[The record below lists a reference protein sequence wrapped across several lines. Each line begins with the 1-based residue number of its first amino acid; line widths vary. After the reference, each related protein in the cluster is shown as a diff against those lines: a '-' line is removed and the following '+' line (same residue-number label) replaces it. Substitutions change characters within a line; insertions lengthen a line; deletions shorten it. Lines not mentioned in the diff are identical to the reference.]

1 MPINILLAICYNIY
15 RKGKADNPQTAERL
29 IKMKNKW
36 EVLHD
41 CDDDNGNPSVYF
53 LKVGENKYYF
63 LELLH
68 DGMVDVIDC
77 DCHTVLMT
85 CRNLVSAK
93 RWVSINLL

>member
-1 MPINILLAICYNIY
+1 
-15 RKGKADNPQTAERL
+15 
-29 IKMKNKW
+29 MKNKW

-41 CDDDNGNPSVYF
+41 CDDDNGNPTSYS
-53 LKVGENKYYF
+53 LKVGENKYYW
-63 LELLH
+63 LDLH
-68 DGMVDVIDC
+68 YDGMVDVIDC